1 MPTSTTRITMCGI
14 DLDCEFDWDEYR
26 PQTYWE
32 PAEGGF
38 QYITKVFHNGEDIIE
53 LLSESIIDELETMIK
68 EKEND

>member
-1 MPTSTTRITMCGI
+1 MPTSTTTITMCGI

-26 PQTYWE
+26 PQTHWE

-38 QYITKVFHNGEDIIE
+38 DCITKVFHNGEDIME
-53 LLSESIIDELETMIK
+53 LLSESMIDELETMIK